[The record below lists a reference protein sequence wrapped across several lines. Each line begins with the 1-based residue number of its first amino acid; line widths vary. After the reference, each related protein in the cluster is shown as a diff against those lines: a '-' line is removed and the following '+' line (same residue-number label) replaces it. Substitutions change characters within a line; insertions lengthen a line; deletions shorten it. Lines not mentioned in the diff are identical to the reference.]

1 MKGIIMERIINFHDD
16 YTLFDRYIS
25 GDKNSGEQLFAN
37 AFPIVER
44 YVYNKTK
51 KISILT
57 NQDKEEIVSE
67 SFCRAID
74 KRFIFKK
81 ENKFSAFVIGFAK
94 NVIKEKCK
102 EKQKDKEHI
111 YLEQSFNDDDL
122 AFIDIISDTSLEGR
136 NPLEIIIKIY
146 DYKMIKSAFERLPKD
161 YQDIIM
167 LRIFRK
173 LKNVDIA
180 KMTNQ
185 NPEATRSLYRRAINK
200 LKENLKN

>member
-1 MKGIIMERIINFHDD
+1 MGKIINFYDD

-37 AFPIVER
+37 AFPVVER

-51 KISILT
+51 EIRVLT

-74 KRFIFKK
+74 KRYDLKK
-81 ENKFSAFVIGFAK
+81 GTKFSAFVIGFAK
-94 NVIKEKCK
+94 NIIKEKCT
-102 EKQKDKEHI
+102 EKQKDKGIIH
-111 YLEQSFNDDDL
+111 LEQSFNDDL
-122 AFIDIISDTSLEGR
+122 TFIDVISDTSLEGR
-136 NPLEIIIKIY
+136 NPLEIIIKDY

-161 YQDIIM
+161 YRDIIT

>member
-1 MKGIIMERIINFHDD
+1 MERIINFYDD

-51 KISILT
+51 EIRVLT

-74 KRFIFKK
+74 KRYDLKK
-81 ENKFSAFVIGFAK
+81 GTKFSAFVIGFAK
-94 NVIKEKCK
+94 NIIKEKCT
-102 EKQKDKEHI
+102 EKQKDKGIIH
-111 YLEQSFNDDDL
+111 LEQSFNDDL
-122 AFIDIISDTSLEGR
+122 TFIDVISDTSLEGR
-136 NPLEIIIKIY
+136 NPLEIIIKDY

-161 YQDIIM
+161 YRDIIT

-185 NPEATRSLYRRAINK
+185 NPESTRSLYRRAINK

>member
-1 MKGIIMERIINFHDD
+1 MEKIINFYDD
-16 YTLFDRYIS
+16 YMLFDRYIS

-44 YVYNKTK
+44 YVYNKTQK
-51 KISILT
+51 TSILT

-74 KRFIFKK
+74 KRYDLKK
-81 ENKFSAFVIGFAK
+81 GIKFSTFVIGFAK

-102 EKQKDKEHI
+102 EKQKDKGIIH
-111 YLEQSFNDDDL
+111 LEQSFNDEDL
-122 AFIDIISDTSLEGR
+122 TFIDVISDASLEGR
-136 NPLEIIIKIY
+136 NPLEIIIKDY
-146 DYKMIKSAFERLPKD
+146 DYKLIKSAFERLPQD
-161 YQDIIM
+161 YQDIIL

-173 LKNVDIA
+173 IKNVDIA
-180 KMTNQ
+180 KMTKQ

-200 LKENLKN
+200 LKENLKS

>member
-1 MKGIIMERIINFHDD
+1 MVNVINFCSD
-16 YTLFDRYIS
+16 YALFDRYIS
-25 GDKNSGEQLFAN
+25 GDKNAGEQLFAN

-44 YVYNKTK
+44 YVYSKTK
-51 KISILT
+51 EIRMLT

-67 SFCRAID
+67 AFCRAID
-74 KRFIFKK
+74 KRYDLKK
-81 ENKFSAFVIGFAK
+81 GTKFSSFVIGFAK
-94 NVIKEKCK
+94 NIIKEKCT
-102 EKQKDKEHI
+102 EKQKDKGIIH
-111 YLEQSFNDDDL
+111 LEQSFNDDL
-122 AFIDIISDTSLEGR
+122 TFIDFISDTSLEGR
-136 NPLEIIIKIY
+136 NPLEIIIKDY

-161 YQDIIM
+161 YRDIIT

-185 NPEATRSLYRRAINK
+185 NLEATRSLYRRAIIK